1 MGTIVNCIKDSAKLT
16 SVFGC
21 WPSFH
26 DAEVISISLDRDPQ
40 NHRATLTA
48 AIHVFEMTSEVSE
61 KDTYVCRHHSIVS
74 IRFVEI
80 DELTLASFNH
90 QNALMGL
97 EIEDISSRQQERVKL
112 SVHFDAGALDA
123 SLFAIRLRFCL

>member
-1 MGTIVNCIKDSAKLT
+1 
-16 SVFGC
+16 
-21 WPSFH
+21 
-26 DAEVISISLDRDPQ
+26 
-40 NHRATLTA
+40 
-48 AIHVFEMTSEVSE
+48 MTSEVPE
-61 KDTYVCRHHSIVS
+61 KGTYVCRHHSIVS

-112 SVHFDAGALDA
+112 SVHFDAAWGVGCEFICHSAEVLSVEPGIPA
-123 SLFAIRLRFCL
+123 GSVYT